1 MQATT
6 IKIENPLLNELKKY
20 SPKNESLSSF
30 IREILEKDIQRR
42 KMIEAAETYARFL
55 AENPS
60 EQEWLNEWE
69 EANLAQ
75 DPKITSKKK
84 KVEKS

>member
-6 IKIENPLLNELKKY
+6 IKIEDPLLNELKKY
-20 SPKNESLSSF
+20 SPKDESLSAF

-42 KMIEAAETYARFL
+42 KMIEAAEAYTRFL
-55 AENPS
+55 GENPS

-69 EANLAQ
+69 EADLVHN
-75 DPKITSKKK
+75 PKNISKKK
-84 KVEKS
+84 KAEK

>member
-20 SPKNESLSSF
+20 SPKDESLSSF

-42 KMIEAAETYARFL
+42 KMIEAAESYTLFL

-69 EANLAQ
+69 EADLSH
-75 DPKITSKKK
+75 DPKAKLSKKK
-84 KVEKS
+84 KAGK